1 MSIGGKIRFL
11 LLLLGIC
18 CIATALSLN
27 NSVTKKDL
35 LMHEASE
42 LQQNLASKE
51 RVVQNYLSNPNKL
64 AEVKQFY
71 KDENLA
77 LSFIKTYR
85 DNGINL
91 LVYKQKELQFWS
103 SVKAIPANT
112 FRLKEGS
119 SFSQQPNGW
128 YELIKK
134 TDGDYTFLFL
144 ISVKTE
150 FGIENQY
157 LKNQIVPELFPRNSL
172 DLASFT
178 DKDITEI
185 FNIQK
190 EYLFPVKLSQEYS
203 KNIYASI
210 QIWLWI
216 VGLFSICLFVN
227 SYCAWLVNKG
237 LAVAGTF
244 VLCIFFFAFRITDL
258 QFFWFNH
265 QFNLEIFNPSIYAA
279 SDFLPSLGDLLLNVL
294 SLSWIGFFAYQHRDR
309 YKMPSWMVNNRTA
322 SIGFHIL
329 ALLVLSCAAFIIND
343 VFSGL
348 IYNSKINFDI
358 TNIINLGWVSWTCI
372 IILCLIWF
380 NVYALA
386 NILMVLSK
394 QLPFTNRERLIVFL
408 SLLLV
413 YTFYK
418 LIDDI
423 LEFDVF
429 YLIYALLLFIMAW
442 NNYVQ
447 KNRFSISAFAT
458 LFFCMASLTSI
469 KYLRFNDLKEQ
480 ANRRIM
486 AEKLPQTDDPNPKV
500 INAMDS
506 FEKSV
511 SKDSIIIEYFKRP
524 SSSQTFRLDNYINK
538 KYLDGYLTRF
548 DPKIFEYDNR
558 DSALRT
564 DEKTKMVR
572 YRELVKSG
580 AVKTQESNFFYRINN
595 TFAFQNYFGIIPIVD
610 NGNILG
616 TLVVDLKSQPY
627 DYNNHF
633 PELLID
639 GKLKSDEDFSAYSFA
654 FYKNNE
660 LFMQSGKYTYPMFNK
675 RFKGTL
681 DKEVHFVSDQDKDRD
696 EVIGSSTERPRYS
709 HAVYQPDR
717 SKLIVISKEK
727 IPYIERLSTLSFFFL
742 VFILSGIVFYI
753 FIWILTNVENNKAG
767 WFSINRYL
775 MINAN
780 KILYKTRI
788 QVSIVLSVVATLLI
802 VGWTTFFYIRE
813 EYKTQQEDAIREKVK
828 KVQLSFEKQI
838 ANTGEIR
845 TDEEGISQF
854 GQFADINAAFLNLY
868 NTKGDL
874 ILTSLRRMYDYGIL
888 GKKMGP
894 IAFMELSL
902 KQRSEF
908 LNTSEK
914 IGTFKYAAAYAPIRD
929 VQNKTIAY
937 IGLPYYS
944 NEADYEAKIG
954 LFINTLIN
962 IYALVFVLIGVL
974 AVVLANQITSPLTFI
989 QESIRRT
996 KLGQQN
1002 QPIVW
1007 HRQDEIG
1014 SLIKEYNK
1022 MIAALEISA
1031 TKLARSERESA
1042 WREMAKQVA
1051 HEIKNPLTPLKLG
1064 VQLLEKSW
1072 KEKDPNFEKKFASFN
1087 KSFIEQIDSLAAI
1100 ASEFSNFAKMPD
1112 TKLENLEL
1120 LPVIEQA
1127 IAVFNSADNV
1137 EIVVLER
1144 TNRPIIVLGDK
1155 DQLLRTF
1162 NNLLKNAIEASE
1174 GKEKCA
1180 IKIHIINDEK
1190 YAYVEVEDN
1199 GKGIDV
1205 ALQDKIFVPNFT
1217 TKSSGTGLGLAFVKQ
1232 AIENAGGTV
1241 EFTSLINEGT
1251 TFHLSFPLIR
1261 S

>member
-1 MSIGGKIRFL
+1 M
-11 LLLLGIC
+11 LLGIC
-18 CIATALSLN
+18 CIATALSLD
-27 NSVTKKDL
+27 NSITKKDL
-35 LMHEASE
+35 LIHEASE
-42 LQQNLASKE
+42 LQQNLATKE
-51 RVVQNYLSNPNKL
+51 RVVQNFLSNPAKL
-64 AEVKQFY
+64 NELKQLY
-71 KDENLA
+71 KDEKLA
-77 LSFIKTYR
+77 LDFIKTYR

-91 LVYKQKELQFWS
+91 LVYKNTELQFWS
-103 SVKAIPANT
+103 SVKALPSNT
-112 FRLKEGS
+112 FRLKEGT

-134 TDGDYTFLFL
+134 TEGPYTFLFL
-144 ISVKTE
+144 ITVKTQ
-150 FGIENQY
+150 FSIENQY
-157 LKNQIVPELFPRNSL
+157 LKNQIAPELFPRSSL

-190 EYLFPVKLSQEYS
+190 EYLFPVKLSHEYS
-203 KNIYASI
+203 KNIYAMI

-227 SYCAWLVNKG
+227 SYCSWLVNKG

-244 VLCIFFFAFRITDL
+244 MLVIFFFAFRLTDL

-265 QFNLEIFNPSIYAA
+265 QFELEIFNPSIYGA
-279 SDFLPSLGDLLLNVL
+279 SDFLPSLGDLFLNVL
-294 SLSWIGFFAYQHRDR
+294 SMSWIGFFAYQHRHK
-309 YKMPSWMVNNRTA
+309 YHLPKWIVENRTA
-322 SIGFHIL
+322 SFAFQVL
-329 ALLVLSCAAFIIND
+329 ALLILSSVAFIVND
-343 VFSGL
+343 IFSGL
-348 IYNSKINFDI
+348 IYNSKIDFDI
-358 TNIINLGWVSWTCI
+358 TNIINLGWISWTCI
-372 IILCLIWF
+372 IILCLVWF
-380 NVYALA
+380 NIFALA
-386 NILMVLSK
+386 KILMELSK
-394 QLPFTNRERLIVFL
+394 QLVLSNKEKLVVFISML
-408 SLLLV
+408 AA
-413 YTFYK
+413 YTAYK
-418 LIDDI
+418 LIDDFS
-423 LEFDVF
+423 EFDVF
-429 YLIYALLLFIMAW
+429 YLVYALLLFIIGW
-442 NNYVQ
+442 NSYVQ

-480 ANRRIM
+480 SNRKII
-486 AEKLPQTDDPNPKV
+486 AEKLTQVDDPKV
-500 INAMDS
+500 INAIDS
-506 FEKSV
+506 FEKGV
-511 SKDSIIIEYFKRP
+511 SKDSIVVEYFKKP
-524 SSSQTFRLDNYINK
+524 SQLQSFRLDSYINK

-548 DPKIFEYDNR
+548 EAKIFEFDNR
-558 DSALRT
+558 DSTLRV
-564 DEKTKMVR
+564 DGKAKMAR

-580 AVKTQESNFFYRINN
+580 SVKTQDSNFFYRINN
-595 TFAFQNYFGIIPIVD
+595 TFGFQNYFGIIPIVD

-616 TLVVDLKSQPY
+616 TLVVELVSQNY
-627 DYNNHF
+627 DYNSHF
-633 PELLID
+633 PVLLID
-639 GKLKSDEDFSAYSFA
+639 GKLKTDEDFSDYSFA

-660 LFMQSGKYTYPMFNK
+660 LIKQAGKYTYPMFNK
-675 RFKGTL
+675 RFKGAM
-681 DKEVHFVSDQDKDRD
+681 DKEIHFVSDQEKDR
-696 EVIGSSTERPRYS
+696 EEAVGSTMERPRYS
-709 HAVYQPDR
+709 HAIYQPDK
-717 SKLIVISKEK
+717 SKLIIISKEK
-727 IPYIERLSTLSFFFL
+727 VPYIERLSTLSFFFL
-742 VFILSGIVFYI
+742 VFIVSGTLFYF

-828 KVQLSFEKQI
+828 KVQIAFEKQVENDGEI
-838 ANTGEIR
+838 KTGE
-845 TDEEGISQF
+845 EAQF
-854 GQFADINAAFLNLY
+854 QFDQFANINAAFLNLY
-868 NTKGDL
+868 DTKGNL
-874 ILTSLRRMYDYGIL
+874 ILTSLRRMYEYGIL
-888 GKKMGP
+888 GRKMGP

-902 KQRSEF
+902 RQRSEF

-962 IYALVFVLIGVL
+962 IYALVFVLIGIL

-1072 KEKDPNFEKKFASFN
+1072 KENDPNFEKKFASFN
-1087 KSFIEQIDSLAAI
+1087 KSFIEQIDSLATI

-1127 IAVFNSADNV
+1127 IAVFNNTDNV
-1137 EIVVLER
+1137 EIVVLNR
-1144 TNRPIIVLGDK
+1144 TNRAIIVLGDK

-1174 GKEKCA
+1174 GKASCA
-1180 IKIHIINDEK
+1180 IKIHIINDER
-1190 YAYVEVEDN
+1190 YVQIEVEDN
-1199 GKGIDV
+1199 GKGIDLS
-1205 ALQDKIFVPNFT
+1205 LQDKIFVPNFT

-1241 EFTSLINEGT
+1241 EFTSLLNEGT
-1251 TFHLSFPLIR
+1251 TFHLSFPLVK